1 MYKQKR
7 SLNSVMKND
16 TYPLTY
22 IDETFDTGASW
33 FSTLDV
39 RSGNWQ
45 VGLEHEDKPKAVFI
59 TIKAFYNLV
68 FFPSDCLLD
77 SSGTFV

>member
-1 MYKQKR
+1 MPNGFVWTKEVV
-7 SLNSVMKND
+7 NSVMKKD

-33 FSTLDV
+33 FSTLDL
-39 RSGNWQ
+39 RSSYWQ

-59 TIKAFYNLV
+59 TIKAF
-68 FFPSDCLLD
+68 
-77 SSGTFV
+77 